1 MKRTLHQESRHNQ
14 WTCICFG
21 DALYPSFLSL
31 LVLIFRRNPKAA
43 YTTRAIRAFDALRV
57 SSLASP
63 AATCPQKNEDRL
75 GGSICLQRL

>member
-31 LVLIFRRNPKAA
+31 LVQLGNSKAA
-43 YTTRAIRAFDALRV
+43 YTIRAIRAFDALRV